1 MRMLHVLNGDI
12 VAGGLARAGV
22 PGSLA
27 VWADPLH
34 EGPVPPDDD
43 LDRWVH
49 TRTRFIAR
57 CGWEDELIAVARY
70 AGWRAAL
77 DSFRAFDEVILW
89 FEHDLFD
96 QLLLVRHLAWFARQE
111 EFAAGAEDQTR
122 EVRLSLICIG
132 AFPGIDRFDGLGQLE
147 TAQLA
152 GLLPQRQPV
161 THEQLEL
168 GRSVWHAFTSP
179 DPLSLQH
186 VASGDTSAL
195 PFLAGALER
204 LLEEYPSVRNG
215 VGRTE
220 QQVLDILARAPRS
233 AAALFVEN
241 QRREERVFMGD
252 ASFWLR
258 LRQLA
263 AEPAPLVRL
272 HGGASDREIARSDV
286 EITTDGWRVLGG
298 RADRIAL
305 AGIDRWIGGVHLR
318 GAPDWR
324 WDGEAR
330 RIVSRHR
337 P

>member
-1 MRMLHVLNGDI
+1 MLHVLNGDV

-22 PGSLA
+22 SGTLA

-43 LDRWVH
+43 LDRWVR
-49 TRTRFIAR
+49 TRARFIAR
-57 CGWEDELIAVARY
+57 CGWADELVALARY

-77 DSFRAFDEVILW
+77 DSFRAFDDVVLW

-96 QLLLVRHLAWFARQE
+96 QLLLVRHLAWFARQAE
-111 EFAAGAEDQTR
+111 LARSAADSAHEA
-122 EVRLSLICIG
+122 RLSLICIG

-147 TAQLA
+147 PAQLA

-161 THEQLEL
+161 TDEQLAL
-168 GRSVWHAFTSP
+168 GRSVWRAFTSP
-179 DPLSLQH
+179 DPLSLQR

-204 LLEEYPSVRNG
+204 LLEEYPSVLNG

-220 QQVLDILARAPRS
+220 QQVLAILARAPRS
-233 AAALFVEN
+233 AAALFAQN
-241 QRREERVFMGD
+241 QQREERLFMGD
-252 ASFWLR
+252 ATFWLR
-258 LRQLA
+258 LRHLA
-263 AEPAPLVRL
+263 HGPAPLVRL
-272 HGGASDREIARSDV
+272 HGGASDREIARSEV

-298 RADRIAL
+298 RADRIDL
-305 AGIDRWIGGVHLR
+305 AGIDRWIGGMHLS